1 MERVQPSF
9 YRLLNSG
16 ADGIK
21 QLMDETEEYGMIMS
35 DEAVAASAAFEDSL
49 SRLQWTFSGVKN
61 SITGEMLPSITMI
74 MDGLS
79 DHMAGQDDAGEKIK
93 QGVTGIISNISQ
105 MIPQILEVIT
115 NIAGAVLESAPSI
128 MRHLRRAL

>member
-1 MERVQPSF
+1 MEKSAAELYRCLILAQTELSF
-9 YRLLNSG
+9 YGRNRRIRHDNVGRGSSSKRSG
-16 ADGIK
+16 
-21 QLMDETEEYGMIMS
+21 LR
-35 DEAVAASAAFEDSL
+35 DSL

-79 DHMAGQDDAGEKIK
+79 DLMAGQDDAGEKIK

-115 NIAGAVLESAPSI
+115 NIAGAVLESAPLLC
-128 MRHLRRAL
+128 RHWRRAL